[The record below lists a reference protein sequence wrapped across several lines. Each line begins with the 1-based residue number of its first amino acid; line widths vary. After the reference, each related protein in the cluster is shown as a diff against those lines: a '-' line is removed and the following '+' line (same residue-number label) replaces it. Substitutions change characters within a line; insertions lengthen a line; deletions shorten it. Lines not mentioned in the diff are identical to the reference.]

1 MINNLR
7 SRVVRKENNSKVNY
21 NLRVVRENFEVV

>member
-7 SRVVRKENNSKVNY
+7 SSVVRKENNSKVNY
-21 NLRVVRENFEVV
+21 NLRVVREKFEVV

>member
-7 SRVVRKENNSKVNY
+7 SSVVRKENNSKVNY